1 MSDIGDGRVNENVA
15 LMGMHTAFMR
25 EHNRIEAFL
34 HELNPHWDGKRLL
47 QEARRILIAEWQHIV
62 YNEYLPAVLGPFI
75 MSRFGITLQNSGYYD
90 GKRQLPRNS
99 SKRNITH
106 GRSYFQ
112 IQNVF
117 CITGYDN
124 SINPD
129 AANGWATAAF
139 RFGHSQIQ
147 SNISLFNA
155 WFQQVVS
162 IPLSTVSLDVCVCVS
177 LIVCQ

>member
-34 HELNPHWDGKRLL
+34 HELNFHWDGKRLL

-112 IQNVF
+112 IRNVF

-155 WFQQVVS
+155 WFQQVAS